1 MSFLHILMC
10 QELECTS
17 TEGSLQL
24 GVGHYSKAHVR
35 VLKGLAVSAG
45 LENVVQMKLL
55 FQQG

>member
-1 MSFLHILMC
+1 MC

-24 GVGHYSKAHVR
+24 GVGRYSKAHVR
-35 VLKGLAVSAG
+35 VLKGLAVPAG
-45 LENVVQMKLL
+45 LENIVQMKLL